1 MTNASRYNKTADR
14 WANELWNVSLLP
26 AAPANETGPRLRKLE
41 IVDDKRSD
49 APNGR
54 ALLVGTRRESDILA

>member
-26 AAPANETGPRLRKLE
+26 AAPANETAPRLRKLE
-41 IVDDKRSD
+41 IVDDRRSD
-49 APNGR
+49 ASNVRPLTVS
-54 ALLVGTRRESDILA
+54 ARRESDILA